1 MGSLNENAR
10 LGRIARGI
18 VYPMV
23 ILLVML
29 FTFEIFTSF
38 KKHASSALDLP
49 RKRTQHEVAPK
60 ARVYATSERLRNEEA
75 QELLLESLTLMRD
88 LMVDIRS
95 GNNPKISSRDLAS
108 AFSGIFSDIGDS
120 LASGASGAS
129 MYLGVGIGNGTLTGL
144 ALPAK
149 MMKENTAIAPA
160 TGINSIAEGLG
171 MGLTSSIVGSI
182 NVSSLLGG
190 ATDPSTVNAA
200 VLSLAQG
207 LGGGAA
213 QGLNL
218 KSVGNGTFN
227 TSGLNGI
234 AGNLG
239 QGLSTSFLGGVNL
252 SKVVSMVGGNMTG
265 AQTNDAVLALA
276 QGLGSGAVSAL
287 QLSSK
292 PADNSSFNTTGLNG
306 IAGNFGQGL
315 STSALSNLSLTRLTA
330 MMGNSSL
337 TSTFSNI
344 NLTSAFSDT
353 NLLAAANGLGTGLA
367 EGAVVGLG
375 FQQDSAVPDSANG
388 TASIGPIV
396 QTFAKGLSES
406 FLANGTLSKA
416 VSSLTSSTSR
426 NSTSGGL
433 GGLSLSSLPIGK
445 VAEGFAIGL
454 VDGAQSS
461 IENAGG
467 IGGVFNM
474 SPSDTVGMMA
484 MPTVSN
490 FDDGVGGAA
499 TGFGT
504 GLGSE
509 LTKGLLQAFGKP
521 PLDGDSTTAA
531 SPETTSTEASNS
543 TALAAERSIS
553 GPVIGKRSLTVAGVK
568 RQSQTP
574 MTTSKLDL
582 MMLNTTLD
590 PILQGGIDALGC
602 QGVGGVVAIG
612 LSLLQSGKISL
623 GSFGNLTSS
632 FSSLTNQ
639 TYTIKEGGNT
649 YTANLANK
657 DIIQG
662 ITLNGQPVV
671 KAVVLIVLHVILAI
685 NTYIF
690 ALPAIILLNTARNFA
705 VMSGRVQF
713 LAKAPRWQFLIGMIL
728 IVPGSL
734 LTLIFGVVGEGKRSH
749 FVSAHGVMGLILV
762 LLTLAAAGLAPIRY
776 RTPAINLAHK
786 LNLLLVMLLS
796 VAVVI
801 TAFLDISSISIC
813 ATQFLPQAIFVFIGF
828 LLAIPYLTVLGAVA
842 MEMGLKRWFVG
853 REVAGARDGVGNEK
867 GVGKEVEVEMGYKVG
882 DVKVGQIE
890 GVASIIGGTH
900 NSISKPISGGRLS

>member
-1 MGSLNENAR
+1 
-10 LGRIARGI
+10 
-18 VYPMV
+18 
-23 ILLVML
+23 
-29 FTFEIFTSF
+29 
-38 KKHASSALDLP
+38 
-49 RKRTQHEVAPK
+49 
-60 ARVYATSERLRNEEA
+60 
-75 QELLLESLTLMRD
+75 
-88 LMVDIRS
+88 
-95 GNNPKISSRDLAS
+95 
-108 AFSGIFSDIGDS
+108 
-120 LASGASGAS
+120 

-149 MMKENTAIAPA
+149 MMKANTAIAPA
-160 TGINSIAEGLG
+160 TGINSVAEGLG

-182 NVSSLLGG
+182 NVTSLFGG
-190 ATDPSTVNAA
+190 VTDPSTINTA

-218 KSVGNGTFN
+218 KTVGNGTFN

-239 QGLSTSFLGGVNL
+239 QGLSTSFLGGVDL
-252 SKVVSMVGGNMTG
+252 TKAVSMVGGNMTLTG
-265 AQTNDAVLALA
+265 AQANGAVLALA

-287 QLSSK
+287 KLSTK
-292 PADNSSFNTTGLNG
+292 PADNSSFNTDGING

-315 STSALSNLSLTRLTA
+315 STSALSNLSLSSLST

-344 NLTSAFSDT
+344 NLTSAFSGM

-375 FQQDSAVPDSANG
+375 FQQDSSVPDSAND

-406 FLANGTLSKA
+406 FLANGTLTKV
-416 VSSLTSSTSR
+416 VSSVTGSSSGSSTG
-426 NSTSGGL
+426 GGL
-433 GGLSLSSLPIGK
+433 GSLSLSSLPIGK
-445 VAEGFAIGL
+445 VAAGFAVGL

-474 SPSDTVGMMA
+474 PPSDTVGMMA

-490 FDDGVGGAA
+490 FDDGIGGAA

-521 PLDGDSTTAA
+521 PLDGSSTTASALPANA
-531 SPETTSTEASNS
+531 STDSANSSTLTSK
-543 TALAAERSIS
+543 RSIS
-553 GPVIGKRSLTVAGVK
+553 GPVIGKRSLAVAGLK

-590 PILQGGIDALGC
+590 PIIQGGIVALGC

-657 DIIQG
+657 DITQG

-671 KAVVLIVLHVILAI
+671 KAVVLIVLHGKFFHRLEV
-685 NTYIF
+685 
-690 ALPAIILLNTARNFA
+690 LN
-705 VMSGRVQF
+705 
-713 LAKAPRWQFLIGMIL
+713 
-728 IVPGSL
+728 
-734 LTLIFGVVGEGKRSH
+734 
-749 FVSAHGVMGLILV
+749 
-762 LLTLAAAGLAPIRY
+762 
-776 RTPAINLAHK
+776 
-786 LNLLLVMLLS
+786 
-796 VAVVI
+796 
-801 TAFLDISSISIC
+801 
-813 ATQFLPQAIFVFIGF
+813 
-828 LLAIPYLTVLGAVA
+828 
-842 MEMGLKRWFVG
+842 
-853 REVAGARDGVGNEK
+853 
-867 GVGKEVEVEMGYKVG
+867 
-882 DVKVGQIE
+882 
-890 GVASIIGGTH
+890 
-900 NSISKPISGGRLS
+900 

>member
-1 MGSLNENAR
+1 
-10 LGRIARGI
+10 
-18 VYPMV
+18 
-23 ILLVML
+23 
-29 FTFEIFTSF
+29 
-38 KKHASSALDLP
+38 
-49 RKRTQHEVAPK
+49 
-60 ARVYATSERLRNEEA
+60 
-75 QELLLESLTLMRD
+75 
-88 LMVDIRS
+88 
-95 GNNPKISSRDLAS
+95 
-108 AFSGIFSDIGDS
+108 
-120 LASGASGAS
+120 

-149 MMKENTAIAPA
+149 MMKANKAIAPA
-160 TGINSIAEGLG
+160 TGINSVAEGLG

-182 NVSSLLGG
+182 NVSSLVSG
-190 ATDPSTVNAA
+190 ATDPSTINTA

-218 KSVGNGTFN
+218 KAVSNGTFN
-227 TSGLNGI
+227 TSGLSGI

-239 QGLSTSFLGGVNL
+239 QGLSTSFLGGVDL
-252 SKVVSMVGGNMTG
+252 SKVVSMVAGNMTLSG
-265 AQTNDAVLALA
+265 AQTNGAVLALA

-292 PADNSSFNTTGLNG
+292 PIDNSSFNTDGING

-315 STSALSNLSLTRLTA
+315 STSVLSNISLSSLSS

-337 TSTFSNI
+337 TSMFSNI
-344 NLTSAFSDT
+344 NLTSAFSST

-375 FQQDSAVPDSANG
+375 FQQDSGVPDSAND
-388 TASIGPIV
+388 TASVGPIV

-406 FLANGTLSKA
+406 FLANGTLTKA
-416 VSSLTSSTSR
+416 VSSVAG
-426 NSTSGGL
+426 STSGNSTGGGF

-445 VAEGFAIGL
+445 VAAGFAVGL

-467 IGGVFNM
+467 IGGVLNM
-474 SPSDTVGMMA
+474 PPSDTVGMMA
-484 MPTVSN
+484 MPTVSD

-521 PLDGDSTTAA
+521 PLDGSSTTVA
-531 SPETTSTEASNS
+531 SPAIASTNPSNS
-543 TALAAERSIS
+543 TALVAKRSIQ
-553 GPVIGKRSLTVAGVK
+553 GPVIGKRSLVVAGLK

-590 PILQGGIDALGC
+590 PIIQGGIDTLGC
-602 QGVGGVVAIG
+602 QGVGGIVAIG

-657 DIIQG
+657 DITQG

-690 ALPAIILLNTARNFA
+690 VLPAIILLNTARNLA
-705 VMSGRVQF
+705 VMSGRTQF
-713 LAKAPRWQFLIGMIL
+713 LAKAPRWQLLIGVIL
-728 IVPGSL
+728 IIPGAL
-734 LTLIFGVVGEGKRSH
+734 LTLIFGVLGEGQRSH
-749 FVSAHGVMGLILV
+749 FASAHGVMGLILV
-762 LLTLAAAGLAPIRY
+762 LLTIAAAGLAPIRY
-776 RTPAINLAHK
+776 KAPAINLAHK
-786 LNLLLVMLLS
+786 LNLLLVMVVS
-796 VAVVI
+796 VAVII

-828 LLAIPYLTVLGAVA
+828 LLAIPYLTVLGAVVT
-842 MEMGLKRWFVG
+842 ERGLKRWFVS
-853 REVAGARDGVGNEK
+853 RE
-867 GVGKEVEVEMGYKVG
+867 VG
-882 DVKVGQIE
+882 DVKGGFGDEKGFGKEVKVQESGDEVGDMREGQIE
-890 GVASIIGGTH
+890 GVTSMIGRPHT
-900 NSISKPISGGRLS
+900 SISKPMTGGRL